1 MTWTRGPTIG
11 RGSTATVSI
20 AATPAGD
27 IFAVKSTD
35 LASSALLKKEE
46 SFISQLSSPYVI
58 RCLGSDVTSDD
69 DKSVYN
75 LFLEYSSGG
84 SLSDLIGKRGGAL
97 DEKTIR
103 FYSKQLLTG
112 LEYLH
117 RSGLVHCDIK
127 GQNILVGGGGAGVK
141 IGDFGCAKWAATGG
155 VFSGTP
161 AYMAPEASRGEEQS
175 FPADVWSVGCT
186 VIEMATG
193 CHPWPEMKDPAAAL
207 YRIAFS
213 DDVPEPP
220 SWFSGEARDFVG
232 KCLVRDPRRRWT
244 AAELLRHPFLDSAE
258 EGCGGIGE
266 GTRRS
271 PTSVTD
277 QDFWDAVEVSEC
289 LEIPTEMMSSSPTDS
304 PNSRIRALVGGSGPT
319 RWDFG
324 EDQEWVTVRANEFE
338 ECQDLH
344 QDFGDFI
351 EEEEISYSDLVLVE
365 DYSWFDFFIGVSGC
379 AASFTQKQ
387 SVKYFVYSE
396 FLDLKIMLI
405 EFFLHPDQVSLLPFL
420 PLDFCYCYS
429 NDLLLPFLKDDT
441 NSNMIVTVSS

>member
-58 RCLGSDVTSDD
+58 RCLGSDVTFDD
-69 DKSVYN
+69 HEALYN

-127 GQNILVGGGGAGVK
+127 GQNILVASGGAAVK
-141 IGDFGCAKWAATGG
+141 IADFGCAKWEGSGG
-155 VFSGTP
+155 SFTGTP
-161 AYMAPEASRGEEQS
+161 AYMAPEVARGVEQS

-213 DDVPEPP
+213 DDVPELPG
-220 SWFSGEARDFVG
+220 WFSGEARDFVG
-232 KCLVRDPRRRWT
+232 KCLVRDARRRWT
-244 AAELLRHPFLDSAE
+244 AAELLQHPFLE
-258 EGCGGIGE
+258 EE
-266 GTRRS
+266 ATRWS

-277 QDFWDAVEVSEC
+277 QGFWDAVEVSES
-289 LEIPTEMMSSSPTDS
+289 LEIATETASSLMDS
-304 PNSRIRALVGGSGPT
+304 PVDRIGALIGGGGPSY
-319 RWDFG
+319 D
-324 EDQEWVTVRANEFE
+324 EDQEWVTVRANEVE
-338 ECQDLH
+338 DLT
-344 QDFGDFI
+344 
-351 EEEEISYSDLVLVE
+351 EEEEISY
-365 DYSWFDFFIGVSGC
+365 YCRFDFCNGNSDFVTS
-379 AASFTQKQ
+379 SFAHKQ
-387 SVKYFVYSE
+387 SVNYVVYS
-396 FLDLKIMLI
+396 DYVNGII
-405 EFFLHPDQVSLLPFL
+405 SSSRSSLLAAFSKL
-420 PLDFCYCYS
+420 SFSRACCL
-429 NDLLLPFLKDDT
+429 
-441 NSNMIVTVSS
+441 